1 MRSSTSLRLF
11 GIKNC
16 PCVAMTAT
24 ATKNDIKEVVS
35 ALGLRVPPLVLSTS
49 PVLPHIKF
57 SILRRPSNNYGLDG
71 YVTKDGKFQPGLM
84 DLLLRVY
91 LQFYLNDLEAGFKP
105 KKAIIFCRGNGI
117 MGEIYSRIMEL
128 TKYRFKDCRDA
139 PFVMNHSSLLPPT
152 EKVLADRSED
162 ISLYLSSNKM
172 LMGID
177 LTEIDIIIFLRPYN
191 QLSALLQGAGRGGR
205 RIGNGKRRR
214 VQVYQFFNSQDFS
227 DKNVSSS
234 VKAVCLSTECTRNL
248 LKQHFVGD
256 SGEGTSECMSK
267 EGCCNNCDTA
277 DDE

>member
-105 KKAIIFCRGNGI
+105 KKAIEC
-117 MGEIYSRIMEL
+117 
-128 TKYRFKDCRDA
+128 
-139 PFVMNHSSLLPPT
+139 
-152 EKVLADRSED
+152 
-162 ISLYLSSNKM
+162 SN
-172 LMGID
+172 
-177 LTEIDIIIFLRPYN
+177 
-191 QLSALLQGAGRGGR
+191 
-205 RIGNGKRRR
+205 
-214 VQVYQFFNSQDFS
+214 
-227 DKNVSSS
+227 
-234 VKAVCLSTECTRNL
+234 
-248 LKQHFVGD
+248 
-256 SGEGTSECMSK
+256 
-267 EGCCNNCDTA
+267 
-277 DDE
+277 